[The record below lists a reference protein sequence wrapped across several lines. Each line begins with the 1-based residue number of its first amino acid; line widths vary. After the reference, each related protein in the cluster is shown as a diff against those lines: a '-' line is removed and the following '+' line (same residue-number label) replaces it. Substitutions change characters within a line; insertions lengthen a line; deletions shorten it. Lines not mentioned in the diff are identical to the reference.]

1 MSIKKS
7 FKIVLDSSSLDSFT
21 GDEYN
26 ANYYIDLS
34 RVIRNKEDY
43 DKSYYMY
50 CTFITNAD
58 ITTAMGIVSTNLYTL
73 TLNLSN
79 K

>member
-7 FKIVLDSSSLDSFT
+7 FKIVLDSSSADSFT

-50 CTFITNAD
+50 CTFITNTD